1 MMITTLIILAIGMSS
16 ILLVFVITTISFL
29 SLIYFIIPNRKFT
42 VVSENEIDEEIK
54 ILNFEDRL
62 SFNYKNVKVS
72 LKRDNDK
79 LLIEPYF
86 NKIIESLLRILGFF
100 LAMFLL
106 FFILTVIASFLD
118 SIRLGERSFSDGTV
132 RIVSWRG
139 MLAFAFSYDKFWYVY
154 CAISYFFSKI
164 IRKKVLN
171 KLLIWKHKKN
181 WKEFY
186 FKYEQFRYEDLSS
199 NNDDDNDDDA
209 YVDEW

>member
-1 MMITTLIILAIGMSS
+1 MMITTLIILAIGIWSGLLAFVLIVL
-16 ILLVFVITTISFL
+16 IL
-29 SLIYFIIPNRKFT
+29 YFIIPNRKFT

-106 FFILTVIASFLD
+106 SPILGK
-118 SIRLGERSFSDGTV
+118 SIL
-132 RIVSWRG
+132 
-139 MLAFAFSYDKFWYVY
+139 LN

>member
-42 VVSENEIDEEIK
+42 EVSENEIDEEIK

-106 FFILTVIASFLD
+106 SPILGKSL
-118 SIRLGERSFSDGTV
+118 L
-132 RIVSWRG
+132 
-139 MLAFAFSYDKFWYVY
+139 LN

-171 KLLIWKHKKN
+171 KLIIWKHKKN

-199 NNDDDNDDDA
+199 NNDDNDDDDYYNDDA

>member
-1 MMITTLIILAIGMSS
+1 MMITTLIILAIGIWSGLLAFVLIVL
-16 ILLVFVITTISFL
+16 IL
-29 SLIYFIIPNRKFT
+29 YFIIPNRKFT

-106 FFILTVIASFLD
+106 SPILGKSL
-118 SIRLGERSFSDGTV
+118 L
-132 RIVSWRG
+132 
-139 MLAFAFSYDKFWYVY
+139 LN

>member
-1 MMITTLIILAIGMSS
+1 MITTLIILAIGIWSGLLAFVLIVL
-16 ILLVFVITTISFL
+16 IL
-29 SLIYFIIPNRKFT
+29 YFIIPNRKFT

-106 FFILTVIASFLD
+106 SPILGKSL
-118 SIRLGERSFSDGTV
+118 L
-132 RIVSWRG
+132 
-139 MLAFAFSYDKFWYVY
+139 LN

>member
-1 MMITTLIILAIGMSS
+1 MMITTLIILAIGIWSGLLAFVLIVL
-16 ILLVFVITTISFL
+16 IL
-29 SLIYFIIPNRKFT
+29 YFIIPNRKFT

-72 LKRDNDK
+72 LKRDDDK

-139 MLAFAFSYDKFWYVY
+139 MLAFSYDKFWYVY